1 VNIFISNFV
10 YHFNVKILQTI
21 SQLELRIAELRAW
34 LYEVE
39 AQLKKPLVFESCSK
53 EVVELKIQE
62 HEVSN

>member
-1 VNIFISNFV
+1 
-10 YHFNVKILQTI
+10 LQTV

-39 AQLKKPLVFESCSK
+39 AQLRKPLVFESCSK

-62 HEVSN
+62 HEVSNFFKKLKLSW

>member
-1 VNIFISNFV
+1 
-10 YHFNVKILQTI
+10 LQTI

-62 HEVSN
+62 HDVSNLKKCKLLW